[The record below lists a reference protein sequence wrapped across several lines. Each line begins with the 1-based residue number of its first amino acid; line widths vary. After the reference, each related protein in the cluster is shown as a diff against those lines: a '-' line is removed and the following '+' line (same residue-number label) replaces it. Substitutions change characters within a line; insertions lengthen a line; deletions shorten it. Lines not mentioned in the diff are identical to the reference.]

1 MIIKAKLNH
10 LQISPRKV
18 RVVAKMIKNMNTKK
32 AEQQLLYTNKRSAQP
47 LLKLLRSAI
56 ANAQHNFD
64 IQKTNDFYVKNIRVD
79 QGPTLKRWRPRAF
92 GRAYTIRKRSS
103 HVLLEI
109 EIKDAKIVKKSKEK
123 ISKEIKTSNVAIK
136 SSSEKSADNES
147 ISKKQEMKTSFF
159 NKDLFSKREQSKNA
173 KRRFFQRKSF

>member
-18 RVVAKMIKNMNTKK
+18 RLVARMIKNMNTKK
-32 AEQQLLYTNKRSAQP
+32 AEQQLLYMNKRSAKP
-47 LLKLLRSAI
+47 LLKLLRSAM

-64 IQKTNDFYVKNIRVD
+64 IQKTSDFYVKNIKID

-109 EIKDAKIVKKSKEK
+109 EIKDDRIVKRSKEE
-123 ISKEIKTSNVAIK
+123 ISKEIKTEGIADK
-136 SSSEKSADNES
+136 SSLKKSGGDEKIA
-147 ISKKQEMKTSFF
+147 KKQGAKMSFF